1 MTSRFSASSY
11 NWTSQWDYDPSYKT
25 DLEDNLQEQFY
36 QADIENFTTVLQA
49 MKTVDGSE
57 IADVFTPSRDE
68 ILQAGV
74 RPEEFITSCSFDGE
88 ACDYTDFHQWQNG
101 VYGNCFTFNSVFYNA
116 SEDFVDLS
124 GRERMKHVKVTTHY
138 GARYGLRLMLSP
150 DLEEYIPAVTPGHGV
165 RVSVHHPR
173 TVPFPEDTGLN
184 VPINSRTSIRVTMND
199 IARVKE
205 PHGNCTSDDEWNK
218 NYVGA
223 YTSEG
228 CVNVCLEKRIRDR
241 CHCIR
246 MLNTILTNG
255 DDDDMVRCN
264 PTNSTQGEIRFTKM
278 VV

>member
-1 MTSRFSASSY
+1 
-11 NWTSQWDYDPSYKT
+11 
-25 DLEDNLQEQFY
+25 
-36 QADIENFTTVLQA
+36 
-49 MKTVDGSE
+49 
-57 IADVFTPSRDE
+57 
-68 ILQAGV
+68 
-74 RPEEFITSCSFDGE
+74 
-88 ACDYTDFHQWQNG
+88 
-101 VYGNCFTFNSVFYNA
+101 
-116 SEDFVDLS
+116 
-124 GRERMKHVKVTTHY
+124 MKHVKVTTHY

-165 RVSVHHPR
+165 RVSIHHPR

-228 CVNVCLEKRIRDR
+228 CVNVCLERRIRER

-264 PTNSTQGEIRFTKM
+264 PTNSTQDQCVAVVRVNFLQNKEPCVCFNPCSERRYDTSLSFNGDNHNFSDILAPLKEVLIPLDPVKIHVYMESLSASLIKEAPAFTPFTLISNIGGSFGLFVGLSLVTVVEILEFLFDFCVMM
-278 VV
+278 VPRTRRAHAVKKGVAPAA